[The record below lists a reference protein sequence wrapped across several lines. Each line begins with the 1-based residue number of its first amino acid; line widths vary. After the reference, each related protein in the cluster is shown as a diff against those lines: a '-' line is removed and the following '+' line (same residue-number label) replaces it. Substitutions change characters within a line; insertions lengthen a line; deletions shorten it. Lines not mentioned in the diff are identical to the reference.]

1 MTQITRKKRNPVD
14 RVILRI
20 ARRFGSKAIEVERFL
35 KFVMIGALG
44 AVVDLVTLT
53 ILQATVLPPLDSL
66 HVIIATTIAFLT
78 AVAHNFILNR
88 FWTYPDSRSRS
99 ARRQMAQFTVI
110 SFVGWSI
117 RTVWISLAY
126 APLGA
131 ALMPVLLPAI
141 QSFDPQYSP
150 TTEAIHKL
158 GTLIATLIGIAVI
171 MNWNFL
177 ANRLWTYNDV
187 NKSNVKDGAE
197 VALS

>member
-1 MTQITRKKRNPVD
+1 MTHITRKKRNPVD

-20 ARRFGSKAIEVERFL
+20 ARRFGDKAIEVERFL
-35 KFVMIGALG
+35 KFVTIGALG

-66 HVIIATTIAFLT
+66 YVIIATTIAFLT
-78 AVAHNFILNR
+78 AVTHNFILNR

-110 SFVGWSI
+110 SFIGWAI

-126 APLGA
+126 VPLGV
-131 ALMPVLLPAI
+131 ALMPSLLPVI
-141 QSFDPQYSP
+141 QIFDPLYSP
-150 TTEAIHKL
+150 ATEAVHKL
-158 GTLIATLIGIAVI
+158 GTLVATLIGIAVI

-187 NKSNVKDGAE
+187 GKAKVKDAAE